1 MGFGSFG
8 SGAGDIA
15 GNLSVTGTATI
26 TGDLTVDT
34 NTLFVDASANR
45 VGIGTTN
52 LDSALHVQ
60 TPNSHCSITL
70 ERSEKA
76 TGQVGLDLN
85 GGTDG
90 KFWYLTQLAGSDNLT
105 FHDTDAARVT
115 FEHGGNVG
123 IGTATF
129 DSPGTPVLAIANGTS
144 PNATVANQICIGS
157 KDSTTLDSDGA
168 TLELWTEAAVQT
180 STLGS
185 VGDLTHRTAIWING
199 TEYWLY
205 LDVAT

>member
-90 KFWYLTQLAGSDNLT
+90 KFWYLTQLASSDNLT

-129 DSPGTPVLAIANGTS
+129 DSTAAGYLTIANGTS
-144 PNATVANQICIGS
+144 PAAHTDNQTYIGS
-157 KDSTTLDSDGA
+157 
-168 TLELWTEAAVQT
+168 
-180 STLGS
+180 
-185 VGDLTHRTAIWING
+185 
-199 TEYWLY
+199 
-205 LDVAT
+205 LDVAADGASLALFTEEAVAAEAIAAADRSLKVTINGAIYKLMLEYVSGE